1 MNMDYVSYKIDEELK
16 NKIIDFYQDY
26 QLENNS
32 QYIIFFAKQE
42 NVTITIYESK
52 KGYKV
57 VFAGDNALYEAKIF
71 NPDACV
77 LERKE
82 EEPTIFIDFNAQ
94 IGSDEVG
101 FGDFFGPLVVV
112 ACYIDGTYEEIISKI
127 DDSKKLDNKYILSF
141 IPQVIDKLIFSKLTV
156 HNEKYNQLISQGY
169 NMNSIKAI
177 LHNQALVN
185 LSEKVKYNHA
195 YIDKFCEEKTYY
207 AYLATQKKV
216 LHNITFKTKAES
228 SYPSVALASMIARY
242 CFLKEMEVLNEKYS
256 FTFPKGASKV
266 VDSCIEVFVK
276 EHSLEDLN
284 KVCKKNFINYRN
296 FLEKDTYKKQL

>member
-1 MNMDYVSYKIDEELK
+1 MDMDYVSYRIDEELK
-16 NKIIDFYQDY
+16 DKIIDFYHDY

-32 QYIIFFAKQE
+32 PYIIFFAKQE

-52 KGYKV
+52 RGYKV
-57 VFAGDNALYEAKIF
+57 VFSGDNALYEARIF
-71 NPDACV
+71 NPEASV
-77 LERKE
+77 LEKKE
-82 EEPTIFIDFNAQ
+82 ELITNFIDFNAQ

-112 ACYIDGTYEEIISKI
+112 ACYIDGTYEDIISKI
-127 DDSKKLDNKYILSF
+127 DDSKKLDDKYILSF
-141 IPQVIDKLIFSKLTV
+141 IPKVIDKLIFSKLTV

-169 NMNSIKAI
+169 NMNSIKAV

-207 AYLATQKKV
+207 AYLTTQKKV

-242 CFLKEMEVLNEKYS
+242 CFLKEMEVLNEKYN
-256 FTFPKGASKV
+256 FNFPKGASKI
-266 VDSCIEVFVK
+266 VDSCITTFVK
-276 EHSLEDLN
+276 QHSFEEIS

-296 FLEKDTYKKQL
+296 FLESDSNKKQL